1 MSPRSSSPPE
11 GTAPLAPNAPSAA
24 HAGARGGIV
33 VGLIKTVRPHQW
45 VKNLFVLAPAVF
57 AKDVFQT
64 QPLVR
69 AVGAVAVFCLL
80 SGAVYTM
87 NDVVDVEADR
97 VHPVKRNRP
106 IASGQVPIGAARIY
120 LVLLLA
126 VSFVGAFVGLGATFT
141 AVAAAY
147 FVMNVGYSLR
157 LKKMPF
163 VDVGCIALGFVLRVL
178 GGGFAIGV
186 RVSWYMF
193 ACTLLLS
200 LFLGFGKR
208 RHEIAQEQA
217 GKQRASLEAYTARGL
232 DVALT
237 ITGVATIATYVAYT
251 LDGTTR
257 AFFKSDNLWMTTPSV
272 VIGVARFVQIVKGN
286 PQGRREGEKAAE
298 SPTQEMLRDPLFVLN
313 LILWVVVVLVIVYR
327 IRPTASP

>member
-1 MSPRSSSPPE
+1 MATRSSSPPE
-11 GTAPLAPNAPSAA
+11 GAMTTRGSLV
-24 HAGARGGIV
+24 AGLV
-33 VGLIKTVRPHQW
+33 KTVRPHQW
-45 VKNLFVLAPAVF
+45 VKNFFVLAPAVF
-57 AKDVFQT
+57 AKDFFEK
-64 QPLVR
+64 QPLVHSL
-69 AVGAVAVFCLL
+69 GAVAVFCLL

-106 IASGQVPIGAARIY
+106 IASGQVPIGAARVY

-126 VSFVGAFVGLGATFT
+126 IGFVGAFVGLGASFV
-141 AVAAAY
+141 AVALGY
-147 FVMNVGYSLR
+147 FLLNVAYSLR
-157 LKKMPF
+157 LKKIPF
-163 VDVGCIALGFVLRVL
+163 VDVACIALGFVLRVL
-178 GGGFAIGV
+178 AGGYAIGV

-193 ACTLLLS
+193 ACTLLIS

-208 RHEIAQEQA
+208 RHEISHEQA

-232 DVALT
+232 DVALSV
-237 ITGVATIATYVAYT
+237 TGLATIATYVAYT
-251 LDGTTR
+251 LDGSTR

-272 VIGVARFVQIVKGN
+272 VIGVARFVQIVKGH
-286 PQGRREGEKAAE
+286 PKAE

-313 LILWVVVVLVIVYR
+313 LVLWVVVVLVIVYR